1 MPVELTHRACPD
13 RSRRLSPRAC
23 SPGTGSHAPSWG
35 ALCPAARGHG
45 PQPARGWRR
54 ARRPSVSGGSLRRHR
69 PPHAERKL
77 WMMTEEISAY
87 KDTGSVKRHCRG
99 LLSTSLGRTLPL
111 AAAFVLEFLAM
122 TSFVGVCFQ
131 HWLTRWKRSAGFSDG
146 LTPVPAALCRGCRG
160 DKASCA

>member
-1 MPVELTHRACPD
+1 MPVELTHRARPN

-23 SPGTGSHAPSWG
+23 SPAMGSHALSWG

-45 PQPARGWRR
+45 PQPARGWRQ

-69 PPHAERKL
+69 LLHTERKP
-77 WMMTEEISAY
+77 WMMTEEIFAY
-87 KDTGSVKRHCRG
+87 KDMGSVKRHCCG
-99 LLSTSLGRTLPL
+99 LLSTSLSRTLPL

-122 TSFVGVCFQ
+122 TAFAGVCFQ
-131 HWLTRWKRSAGFSDG
+131 HWLTRWKCSAGFSDG
-146 LTPVPAALCRGCRG
+146 LTPAPAALRRGCCG